1 MTTPMYRTKKV
12 PTKLAITS
20 NDSKILGRTTS
31 LRREKTTNDKVGTL
45 KMRTYNSAWT
55 PVVHKPSNEQIFKE
69 RRDLVS
75 HWYDLWTDSQR
86 KRFLDIIFHQSKR
99 PQKKFV
105 QDWFREYVPL
115 QHLDFTSVLP
125 RILSVYIFSFLE
137 PKSLSR
143 AAQVSWHWKFLTEQD
158 EVWAS
163 KCLKYGWF
171 LPYTSADNEYGAW
184 KRHYI
189 ACVQTLDY
197 VSGSGMDDLY
207 GTRSDGSR
215 WQNKKNVRTK
225 PNRLDSSDS
234 RRLMDVRPPWQGP
247 DYKPQD
253 LQKSHI
259 AMVTE
264 KNPNDPDLPK
274 SALVLHNRW
283 GIIRKQHE
291 TSVSKSL
298 DFEIGLDTS
307 RRRERHRLISGA
319 DYDPRKVNNRT
330 LSEVIHLENIAET
343 RFRELVETNGLPPNR
358 TGMRRSDLSGGGGYP
373 IRNNQVNALPPGGSQ
388 VMATPRIVFI
398 SSRVPAAELLCDAVM
413 FGVIPIVYE
422 YEGTSTETLMHQID
436 TVLQGRNAQSV
447 GLFTHSDEPGN
458 ICLVHGCTVNINN
471 YDASE
476 SCEFFETVANH
487 ILPSNMGGQLDVFA
501 PLAASEA
508 GMELM
513 VQLSV
518 LTGIQFSSPT
528 GIIGSYNHV
537 NTEWLIP
544 YKDCQPTDKYFCPS
558 KLRVWANVADQALEA
573 ITDCRQIMAPYF
585 EKVHRDIAAQLTG
598 QVMFDALG
606 QTDIQGTHSITQA
619 LTDGLVAL
627 GSQSNVQPL
636 EYLGQYLLEQAG
648 VTEIS
653 MTTKA
658 DNLARTRQAERQNGA
673 VGTPRQDVKV
683 ALTPPWT
690 VRWNKS
696 PATTPSR
703 RMRMRRRTAGREVYD
718 PQMDPAEKYD
728 SQEKISKDEK
738 NILRQQEVTMERKTV
753 TLKTQ
758 DLRNKFGT
766 MTTGTLRATKSQ
778 RLTSQQFTEHP
789 EKRTPIAF
797 EILTSEMEYNR
808 MLRAVR
814 DVYYKPLKSALT
826 ANRAIISSQNLHV
839 IFTDV
844 MAILTISRQ
853 LTEDLKNRLADWS
866 FQHTCIGDIFV
877 KFCLQ
882 LKAYTNFI
890 NNNEVILRA
899 IERCKEQTP
908 EFRAY
913 LLRHQHI
920 PETKMLTL
928 QELLLQPSRRISEYV
943 TLLSWFELHTPR
955 NHADRE
961 DLANAIATMRELD
974 KGIKEV
980 FYVFRGEVQLVTLQK
995 RIINCPALLEANRYL
1010 IKHQDVANLKPP
1022 EKDSAVPERRA
1033 YQHTEMLGLYLYN
1046 DALVVTRRTS
1056 KHFPFSRAVE
1066 YTYKFEASV
1075 GLTRL
1080 SVTEIPDSKYVK
1092 NGFKM
1097 STPKREWVCST
1108 ELRSKAEL
1116 DQSTR
1121 EQSEGVGTLIT
1132 HSCPEVRESKYSFNF
1147 SKYFTHQVL
1156 HGVIKDVL

>member
-1 MTTPMYRTKKV
+1 MTTPRNKTKKV

-20 NDSKILGRTTS
+20 DDSKILGRTTS

-45 KMRTYNSAWT
+45 KMRTYSSAWT

-86 KRFLDIIFHQSKR
+86 KRFLDIIFHQCKR

-143 AAQVSWHWKFLTEQD
+143 AAQVSWHWKFLSEQD
-158 EVWAS
+158 EVWAG

-171 LPYTSADNEYGAW
+171 LPYTAADNEYGAW

-215 WQNKKNVRTK
+215 WQNKKKNIRTK

-253 LQKSHI
+253 LHKSHI

-274 SALVLHNRW
+274 SSLVLHNRW

-291 TSVSKSL
+291 NSVSKSL

-307 RRRERHRLISGA
+307 RRRERHRLISGEE
-319 DYDPRKVNNRT
+319 YDPRSVNNRT
-330 LSEVIHLENIAET
+330 LTECIHLENIAET

-358 TGMRRSDLSGGGGYP
+358 TAIRRSDLSGGGRYP
-373 IRNNQVNALPPGGSQ
+373 TPYNQVTTLPPGGSQ
-388 VMATPRIVFI
+388 VTATPRIIFI
-398 SSRVPAAELLCDAVM
+398 SSRVPAAELLLDAVM

-422 YEGTSTETLMHQID
+422 YGGTSTETLMHQIEK
-436 TVLQGRNAQSV
+436 VLQGRNAQSV
-447 GLFTHSDEPGN
+447 GLFTHSDEPGD
-458 ICLVHGCTVNINN
+458 IRLVHGCTVNINN

-476 SCEFFETVANH
+476 SCEFFESVTNH
-487 ILPSNMGGQLDVFA
+487 ILPANMGGQLDVFV

-518 LTGIQFSSPT
+518 LTGMQFSSPT

-544 YKDCQPTDKYFCPS
+544 YKDGQPTEKYFCPS

-573 ITDCRQIMAPYF
+573 ITDCQQIMAPYF
-585 EKVHRDIAAQLTG
+585 EKAHRDIAAQLTG
-598 QVMFDALG
+598 QVVFDALG
-606 QTDIQGTHSITQA
+606 QADIQGTHSITQA

-627 GSQSNVQPL
+627 GSQSNVHPL
-636 EYLGQYLLEQAG
+636 EFLGQFLLEQAG

-653 MTTKA
+653 MTTRA
-658 DNLARTRQAERQNGA
+658 DNLRQTRQTERQGRDNI
-673 VGTPRQDVKV
+673 P
-683 ALTPPWT
+683 
-690 VRWNKS
+690 
-696 PATTPSR
+696 
-703 RMRMRRRTAGREVYD
+703 GREGGGADSSLDREVEHITSD
-718 PQMDPAEKYD
+718 HSQQEEEEEEEDRRERDDLQMDSAEKYD

-738 NILRQQEVTMERKTV
+738 NMLRQQAVSNTTMERKTV

-839 IFTDV
+839 IFTDI

-853 LTEDLKNRLADWS
+853 LTEDLKNRLADWTY
-866 FQHTCIGDIFV
+866 QHTCIGDIFV

-899 IERCKEQTP
+899 IERCKENTP
-908 EFRAY
+908 AFRAY
-913 LLRHQHI
+913 LLRHQHL

-974 KGIKEV
+974 RGIKECKRRV
-980 FYVFRGEVQLVTLQK
+980 QRERQLVTLQK

-1010 IKHQDVANLKPP
+1010 IKHQDVAHLKPP
-1022 EKDSAVPERRA
+1022 AEDSVVPELRA
-1033 YQHTEMLGLYLYN
+1033 YQHTQMLGLYLYN

-1097 STPKREWVCST
+1097 STPKREWACST
-1108 ELRSKAEL
+1108 ES
-1116 DQSTR
+1116 S
-1121 EQSEGVGTLIT
+1121 EQRLNWISLLEQAIRGGLE
-1132 HSCPEVRESKYSFNF
+1132 H
-1147 SKYFTHQVL
+1147 
-1156 HGVIKDVL
+1156 